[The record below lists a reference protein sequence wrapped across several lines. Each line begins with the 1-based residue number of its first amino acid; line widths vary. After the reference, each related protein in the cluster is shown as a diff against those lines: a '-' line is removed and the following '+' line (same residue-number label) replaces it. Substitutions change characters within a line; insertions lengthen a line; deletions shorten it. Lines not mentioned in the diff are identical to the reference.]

1 MTPPFAVRG
10 CYVLFVPQNT
20 NRTVVWLT
28 RQDTASGMRIAV
40 AVLELLW
47 GAFLRPYSLT
57 YPRGKVKEKL
67 DLIGLKFRAVPILT
81 KESREKYAEI
91 RIYHRVIVNKL

>member
-28 RQDTASGMRIAV
+28 RQDTASGMRITMVVRA
-40 AVLELLW
+40 LF
-47 GAFLRPYSLT
+47 GCAFLRPYSLT

-67 DLIGLKFRAVPILT
+67 HLIALNFRTVPI
-81 KESREKYAEI
+81 
-91 RIYHRVIVNKL
+91 